1 MVERKLL
8 EELGWSKELI
18 EEITRLGNDIND
30 ITKMVTDIEETVPTF
45 ETVSGNSVHYVGG
58 QIDTASYIEIE
69 IKKSD

>member
-18 EEITRLGNDIND
+18 EEVARLGKDINN
-30 ITKMVTDIEETVPTF
+30 ISKMVAGIEETVPSF
-45 ETVSGNSVHYVGG
+45 ETVSGNSVHYMGG

-69 IKKSD
+69 PKKSD